1 MTVKQVIA
9 MVESLIPN
17 TVDPWLQVKWL
28 GDLEKTMYQDI
39 YQTHHGTDRLEPV
52 ELNGD
57 SDMELVLS
65 ADAPYDEIYR
75 WYLEMKIC
83 ETLGEIERLNNAA
96 AKYNAAMI
104 AYMDYINRKFMPKGL
119 SNIRIV

>member
-28 GDLEKTMYQDI
+28 GNLEKTMYQDI

-83 ETLGEIERLNNAA
+83 EVMGEIERLNNAA